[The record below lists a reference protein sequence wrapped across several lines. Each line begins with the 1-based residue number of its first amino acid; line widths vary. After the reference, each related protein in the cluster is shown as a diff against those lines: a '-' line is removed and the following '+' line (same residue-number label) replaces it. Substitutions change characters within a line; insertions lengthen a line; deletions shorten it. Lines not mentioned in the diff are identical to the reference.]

1 MTVNLALFFA
11 GLLAGEELAVRYGV
25 RAPVAALADAAH
37 IQLRQGLIR
46 TLRILVPIVF
56 LPALGLTV
64 VAAVIDGD
72 IFRWA
77 AVAAIAVFALA
88 TFGGTVPIN
97 AAALDWRPEAP
108 PNDWKAQIERWERL
122 NTVRC
127 WTALLTFALL
137 LTGAA
142 G

>member
-1 MTVNLALFFA
+1 VTVNLALFFA

-56 LPALGLTV
+56 LPTLGLTLAAAI
-64 VAAVIDGD
+64 VAGNPL
-72 IFRWA
+72 RWA
-77 AVAAIAVFALA
+77 AVAAIAVFTGA
-88 TFGGTVPIN
+88 TFLGTVPIN
-97 AAALDWRPEAP
+97 AAALDWRPDAP
-108 PNDWKAQIERWERL
+108 PGDWRAQIERWERL

-127 WTALLTFALL
+127 WAALLTFGLL
-137 LTGAA
+137 LA
-142 G
+142 GSA